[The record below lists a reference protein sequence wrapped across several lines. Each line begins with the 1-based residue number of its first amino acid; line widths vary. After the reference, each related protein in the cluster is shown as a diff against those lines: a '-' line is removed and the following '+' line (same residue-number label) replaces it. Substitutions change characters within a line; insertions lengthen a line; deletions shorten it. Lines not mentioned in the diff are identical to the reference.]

1 MNVTEP
7 IINAALLGTAAKEFI
22 PNGLP
27 ETLEENFRLLQEK
40 SEDAEDAFYQFSA
53 LTFAYSRA
61 GMEPLPAGEA
71 ITMNEAPDDSLPYFD
86 RNIGDLLIQIVN
98 EQNRH
103 LLYMLTGKLPGAT
116 SLFRHSICER

>member
-40 SEDAEDAFYQFSA
+40 SEV
-53 LTFAYSRA
+53 RK
-61 GMEPLPAGEA
+61 
-71 ITMNEAPDDSLPYFD
+71 
-86 RNIGDLLIQIVN
+86 
-98 EQNRH
+98 
-103 LLYMLTGKLPGAT
+103 ML
-116 SLFRHSICER
+116 SISFQP

>member
-40 SEDAEDAFYQFSA
+40 SEDA
-53 LTFAYSRA
+53 
-61 GMEPLPAGEA
+61 
-71 ITMNEAPDDSLPYFD
+71 
-86 RNIGDLLIQIVN
+86 
-98 EQNRH
+98 
-103 LLYMLTGKLPGAT
+103 
-116 SLFRHSICER
+116 